1 MSVRR
6 LGMASGAAVGITVA
20 LGIKTSTAH
29 AAAPNYDC
37 ESGEVCLY
45 ENNDYNQNAANH
57 VRQWTGNDEYYSNDV
72 WNNSTD
78 GLNDEA
84 SSVKNNG
91 GGSYNVT
98 LYQHSGGGGASS
110 RFAPGTGD
118 PYLAN
123 NNVGDNR
130 ASSHYWTHV

>member
-1 MSVRR
+1 MSMRR
-6 LGMASGAAVGITVA
+6 LGMTSGAAVGITVA

-29 AAAPNYDC
+29 AAPNYDC
-37 ESGEVCLY
+37 ESGEVCLF
-45 ENNDYNQNAANH
+45 ENNDYNQNNTNH
-57 VRQWTGNDEYYSNDV
+57 VRQWTGDDSDYSNNV
-72 WNNSTD
+72 WHNSND
-78 GLNDEA
+78 GLDDEA

-98 LYQHSGGGGASS
+98 LYQHRNGGGAWT
-110 RFAPGTGD
+110 RFAPGTAD

-123 NNVGDNR
+123 NNIGDNR